1 MAAKRLTKP
10 DQTLATDSTIPVVRM
25 TIPELVRI
33 SGHQTGE
40 PFFGASGG
48 NRFDAPGWRT
58 SSPEYQCC
66 YLGLSFDVALAESLL
81 HDAAPVRGAFS
92 IAQSEIDRRW
102 VHRFTGTLNLMDL
115 TGPLLKRMG
124 GHAGLTGSG
133 DYKLTQ
139 KWALAVFSNPQQV
152 DGFLYMSRH
161 LPTQQAVVLFD
172 RAKAKLAALGHEIK
186 LSNAPEMPAAMAT
199 FHIKSI

>member
-1 MAAKRLTKP
+1 MGAKRLTLP
-10 DQTLATDSTIPVVRM
+10 DPTLATDNTISVVRM

-40 PFFGASGG
+40 PFFGDSGG
-48 NRFDAPGWRT
+48 NRFDAPGCHPG
-58 SSPEYQCC
+58 SPEYKCC
-66 YLGLSFDVALAESLL
+66 YLGLSFDIALAESLL
-81 HDAAPVRGAFS
+81 HDAVPVRGAFPVV
-92 IAQSEIDRRW
+92 QSEIDRRW
-102 VHRFTGTLNLMDL
+102 VHRFTGTLDLMDL

-139 KWALAVFSNPQQV
+139 KWALAVFNNPQQV

-172 RAKAKLAALGHEIK
+172 RAKPKLAAQGNAIELT
-186 LSNAPEMPAAMAT
+186 NAPEMPAAMAT
-199 FHIKSI
+199 FHIRSI

>member
-1 MAAKRLTKP
+1 MAAKRLSLP
-10 DQTLATDSTIPVVRM
+10 DRTLATDTTLPVVRM
-25 TIPELVRI
+25 TIPDLVRI

-48 NRFDAPGWRT
+48 NRFDAPGCRT
-58 SSPEYQCC
+58 GSPEYKCC
-66 YLGLSFDVALAESLL
+66 YLSLSFDVALAESLL
-81 HDAAPVRGAFS
+81 HDAIPVRGEFPVAK
-92 IAQSEIDRRW
+92 SEIDRRW
-102 VHRFTGTLNLMDL
+102 VHRFKGSFNLMDL

-133 DYKLTQ
+133 DYKITQ
-139 KWALAVFSNPQQV
+139 KWALAVFNNPRHV

-172 RAKAKLAALGHEIK
+172 RAKSKLVARGKEIE
-186 LSNAPEMPAAMAT
+186 LSNAPEMPSAMAT